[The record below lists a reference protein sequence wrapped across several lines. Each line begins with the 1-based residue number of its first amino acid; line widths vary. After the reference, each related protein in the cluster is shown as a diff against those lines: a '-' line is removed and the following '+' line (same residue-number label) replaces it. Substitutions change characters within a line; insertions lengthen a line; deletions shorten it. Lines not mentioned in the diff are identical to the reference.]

1 MLDIDFNKEEVREK
15 FKDLFEHSLDLIFV
29 NDFYGNFLD
38 ANELTLISLGYERKD
53 IPNLTFTDLL
63 DRDDLIKVFN
73 TLKEVKKTGKQSAQ
87 REYKLK
93 TKTGDY
99 IFIETYSIPLKK
111 NGKLYGILGIAK
123 NITKRKKTAQKLKE
137 SAEMFKALFKEGP
150 IPTYTWR
157 KVGVDFVLIDFN
169 NAADKITQGHVETF
183 LGTNASEMYKDRPD
197 ILNDL
202 QLCINEKIHITREM
216 KYKYNLSKNERYL
229 LVNYG
234 YVGPDLIIVRTEDIT
249 ERKKA
254 EEKLKESE
262 LKYRNM
268 INNLDV
274 GFYQVTLDGT
284 MINHN
289 PAHNKILEYDQTE
302 SHIGNKVTDF
312 WQFPENRD
320 DYLKQILKDGYAK
333 NYICPSLTK
342 EGKKVVVQLNSHLM
356 RNKEGN
362 PLGIEGTLIDITEKY
377 NLEQNLRESEE
388 KFRSIA
394 EQSLLGICVI
404 QDGLVKYG
412 NKQFADLIGYSVE
425 EAKNWDPAWF
435 ANVIHPDDRGW
446 VIEQVKKKQ
455 LGSKDVRNYYQYRL
469 INKSKKI
476 IWLDNFSKTILFRG
490 RNANLV
496 TVVNISE
503 RKITEQKLKESERKY
518 RNIYENTPFSVVLIN
533 SQGVVVDANPTF
545 EVMFGYK
552 VDEIIGK
559 MFMDFSIITPDYL
572 STIFTLFKKFVKGE
586 KMHRIDIQIQRKNGT
601 VFWAN
606 LQAALMKIRDE
617 TYVQALFTDITK
629 NKEAEFLVDEEL
641 KKLKE
646 LDQLRKNLISRVS
659 HELKTPLVS
668 VSGGCELLL
677 TLYGENLNK
686 EEIELIELIEKG
698 GKRLKHLVD
707 NLIDIS
713 RIEYNK
719 FKLQKESN
727 DLSELIRDVSKELM
741 FLLRERKTNLNLMLP
756 ESLFVKMDKIRIE
769 QVIMNLLSNAI
780 KNTPPKGDIKIVLKK
795 KGNWAEISID
805 DTGIGLTQEEMGFIF
820 TRFGKIERYGEGYE
834 YIDIQGTGLGLYI
847 SKEIVGWHEG
857 EIRAESEGRN
867 KGSTFIVKLPIS

>member
-1 MLDIDFNKEEVREK
+1 MDIDYNKEEVREK
-15 FKDLFEHSLDLIFV
+15 FKDLFEHSLDLIYV
-29 NDFYGNFLD
+29 NDLYGNFLD

-53 IPNLTFTDLL
+53 IPNLTFTDIL
-63 DRDDLIKVFN
+63 DRDNLIKAYN

-87 REYKLK
+87 MEYKLK

-111 NGKLYGILGIAK
+111 NDRLYGILGIAK

-137 SAEMFKALFKEGP
+137 SAEMFIALFKEGP

-157 KVGVDFVLIDFN
+157 KIGDDFALIDFN
-169 NAADKITQGHVETF
+169 NAADKITHGHVETF

-202 QLCINEKIHITREM
+202 HLCINEKTHITREM
-216 KYKYNLSKNERYL
+216 KYKYNFSKEEKYL

-234 YVGPDLIIVRTEDIT
+234 YVGPDLIIVSTEDIT

-254 EEKLKESE
+254 GEKLKESE

-274 GFYQVTLDGT
+274 GFYQVSLDGT

-302 SHIGNKVTDF
+302 SLIGKRVTDF
-312 WQFPENRD
+312 WQVPEDRD
-320 DYLKQILKDGYAK
+320 DYLKQILENSYAK

-356 RNKEGN
+356 RNNEGS
-362 PLGIEGTLIDITEKY
+362 PIGIEGTFIDITEKY
-377 NLEQNLRESEE
+377 NLEHELRESEE

-404 QDGLVKYG
+404 QDDLVKFI
-412 NKQFADLIGYSVE
+412 NKQFADLLGYTVE
-425 EAKNWDPAWF
+425 EVKDWEPGWF
-435 ANVIHPDDRGW
+435 ANVIHPDDRDW
-446 VIEQVKKKQ
+446 VIDQATKKQ
-455 LGSKDVRNYYQYRL
+455 LGSNDIRNYYQYRL

-476 IWLDNFSKTILFRG
+476 IWLDNFSKSIIFRG
-490 RNANLV
+490 RKANLV
-496 TVVNISE
+496 TVVNITE

-533 SQGVVVDANPTF
+533 SQGVVVDANPTT
-545 EVMFGYK
+545 EVIFGHK
-552 VDEIIGK
+552 IDEIIGK
-559 MFMDFSIITPDYL
+559 KFKDLTIIHPDYL
-572 STIFTLFKKFVKGE
+572 STIFALFKKFVKGE

-601 VFWAN
+601 TFWAN

-629 NKEAEFLVDEEL
+629 KKVAEFLVDEEL

-646 LDQLRKNLISRVS
+646 LDQLRKNLISSVT

-668 VSGGCELLL
+668 ISGGCELLL
-677 TLYGENLNK
+677 TLYN
-686 EEIELIELIEKG
+686 
-698 GKRLKHLVD
+698 
-707 NLIDIS
+707 
-713 RIEYNK
+713 
-719 FKLQKESN
+719 
-727 DLSELIRDVSKELM
+727 
-741 FLLRERKTNLNLMLP
+741 
-756 ESLFVKMDKIRIE
+756 
-769 QVIMNLLSNAI
+769 
-780 KNTPPKGDIKIVLKK
+780 
-795 KGNWAEISID
+795 
-805 DTGIGLTQEEMGFIF
+805 
-820 TRFGKIERYGEGYE
+820 
-834 YIDIQGTGLGLYI
+834 
-847 SKEIVGWHEG
+847 
-857 EIRAESEGRN
+857 
-867 KGSTFIVKLPIS
+867 

>member
-1 MLDIDFNKEEVREK
+1 MMDINYNREEVREK
-15 FKDLFEHSLDLIFV
+15 FKDLFEHSLDLIYV
-29 NDFYGNFLD
+29 NDLYGNFLD

-63 DRDDLIKVFN
+63 DRDNLIKAYN
-73 TLKEVKKTGKQSAQ
+73 TLKEITKTGKQSAK

-99 IFIETYSIPLKK
+99 IFIETYGIPLKK
-111 NGKLYGILGIAK
+111 NDRMYGILGIAK

-157 KVGVDFVLIDFN
+157 KIGDDFVFIDFN

-197 ILNDL
+197 ILNDFH
-202 QLCINEKIHITREM
+202 LCINEKIHITREM
-216 KYKYNLSKNERYL
+216 KYKYNFSKEEKYL

-262 LKYRNM
+262 LKYRDM

-302 SHIGNKVTDF
+302 SHIGKKVTDF
-312 WQFPENRD
+312 WQFPEDRD

-356 RNKEGN
+356 LDKEGN
-362 PLGIEGTLIDITEKY
+362 PFGIEGTFIDITEKF
-377 NLEQNLRESEE
+377 NLEQDLRESEE
-388 KFRSIA
+388 KFRSIS
-394 EQSLLGICVI
+394 EKSLLGICVI
-404 QDGLVKYG
+404 QDDLVKYI
-412 NKQFADLIGYSVE
+412 NKQFADLIGYTVE
-425 EAKNWDPAWF
+425 EVKDWEPGWF

-446 VIEQVKKKQ
+446 VVEQAKKKQ
-455 LGSKDVRNYYQYRL
+455 LGSKDVKNYYQYRL

-496 TVVNISE
+496 TVVNITE

-533 SQGVVVDANPTF
+533 SQGVVVDANPKS

-552 VDEIIGK
+552 IDEIIGK
-559 MFMDFSIITPDYL
+559 RFMDLSIIHPDYL
-572 STIFTLFKKFVKGE
+572 STIFALFKKFVKGE

-601 VFWAN
+601 TFWAN

-629 NKEAEFLVDEEL
+629 KKEAEFLVDEEL

-677 TLYGENLNK
+677 TLYGEKLNK
-686 EEIELIELIEKG
+686 EELELIELIEKG

-756 ESLFVKMDKIRIE
+756 ESLFLKMDKIRIE

-780 KNTPPKGDIKIVLKK
+780 KNTPPMGDIKIVLKK
-795 KGNWAEISID
+795 KGNWAEISIN
-805 DTGIGLTQEEMGFIF
+805 DTGIGLTQEEMDFIF

-847 SKEIVGWHEG
+847 SKEIVDLHEG

>member
-1 MLDIDFNKEEVREK
+1 MDIGYNKEEVREK
-15 FKDLFEHSLDLIFV
+15 FKELFEHSLDLIYV
-29 NDFYGNFLD
+29 NDLYGNFLD

-53 IPNLTFTDLL
+53 IPNLAFTDLL
-63 DRDDLIKVFN
+63 DKDNLMKAYN

-111 NGKLYGILGIAK
+111 NGRIYGILGIAK
-123 NITKRKKTAQKLKE
+123 NVTKRKKTAQKLKE

-157 KVGVDFVLIDFN
+157 KIGEDFVFIDFN
-169 NAADKITQGHVETF
+169 NAADKITQGNVETF
-183 LGTNASEMYKDRPD
+183 LGTCASKMYKDRPD

-202 QLCINEKIHITREM
+202 HLLNNEKTHITREM
-216 KYKYNLSKNERYL
+216 KYKYNFSKDEKYL

-234 YVGPDLIIVRTEDIT
+234 YVDPDLVIVRTEDIT

-262 LKYRNM
+262 LKYRDM

-289 PAHNKILEYDQTE
+289 PAHNKILEYDVTE
-302 SHIGNKVTDF
+302 SLLGKKVTDF
-312 WQFPENRD
+312 WQFPEDRD
-320 DYLKQILKDGYAK
+320 EYLKQILKDSYVK
-333 NYICPSLTK
+333 NFICPSLTK

-356 RNKEGN
+356 RDKEGN
-362 PLGIEGTLIDITEKY
+362 PFGVEGTFIDITEKY
-377 NLEQNLRESEE
+377 NLEQDLRESEE

-404 QDGLVKYG
+404 QDDLVKYI
-412 NKQFADLIGYSVE
+412 NKQFADLIGYTVE
-425 EAKNWDPAWF
+425 EVKNWEPGWF
-435 ANVIHPDDRGW
+435 ANVIHPDDRDW
-446 VIEQVKKKQ
+446 VVEQAKRKQ
-455 LGSKDVRNYYQYRL
+455 LGSKDVKNYYQYRL

-496 TVVNISE
+496 TVVNITE

-518 RNIYENTPFSVVLIN
+518 RNIYENTPFSVVLID
-533 SQGVVVDANPTF
+533 SQGVVVDANPTT

-552 VDEIIGK
+552 VDETVGNK
-559 MFMDFSIITPDYL
+559 FMDLSIIHPDYL

-606 LQAALMKIRDE
+606 LQAALMKISDE

-629 NKEAEFLVDEEL
+629 KKEAEFLVDEEL
-641 KKLKE
+641 IKLKE

-668 VSGGCELLL
+668 ISGGCELFL
-677 TLYGENLNK
+677 TQYGEKLIK
-686 EEIELIELIEKG
+686 EELEIIELIEKG
-698 GKRLKHLVD
+698 GKRLKYLVD
-707 NLIDIS
+707 NLIDIT
-713 RIEYNK
+713 RIEHNK
-719 FKLQKESN
+719 FKLQKESI
-727 DLSELIRDVSKELM
+727 DLSELIMGISKELM
-741 FLLRERKTNLNLMLP
+741 FLLRERKTNLKLTLP
-756 ESLFVKMDKIRIE
+756 KSLFMKMDKIRIE

-780 KNTPPKGDIKIVLKK
+780 KNTPPKGDIEIVLKK
-795 KGNWAEISID
+795 KGRWAEISIH
-805 DTGIGLTQEEMGFIF
+805 DTGIGLTQAEMGIIF
-820 TRFGKIERYGEGYE
+820 TRFGKLERYGAGYE

-847 SKEIVGWHEG
+847 SKEIVDLHKG
-857 EIRAESEGRN
+857 EIKAESEGRN
-867 KGSTFIVKLPIS
+867 KGSKFIVKLPIS